1 VADVAGA
8 RPIDRAGDV
17 ALVFIS
23 LAIVSVPALA
33 RNCNALSPDISN
45 GRTELV
51 QQARI
56 DRISARDLLGDVRR
70 ARRVRH
76 RQDLFSSEQVVRR
89 VVRQIPR
96 LWTKRVPLHVPLHAL
111 RISHRVR
118 AAGMEGS
125 AAVQRSDVS
134 LELPIHVRETRP
146 RLVCKGRSYKVVE
159 GGVVIEFVFDRLPAG
174 GRYHFEIDTEV
185 TVP

>member
-1 VADVAGA
+1 MAGA
-8 RPIDRAGDV
+8 RPINRAGDV
-17 ALVFIS
+17 ALVFIA
-23 LAIVSVPALA
+23 LVSMSIPALA
-33 RNCNALSPDISN
+33 RNCNALSPAVGN
-45 GRTELV
+45 GRTEMAK
-51 QQARI
+51 QARI

-76 RQDLFSSEQVVRR
+76 RQDLFSSERAVRR
-89 VVRQIPR
+89 VLRHLPR

-111 RISHRVR
+111 RVSHRVR
-118 AAGMEGS
+118 AAGLEGS

-146 RLVCKGRSYKVVE
+146 RLVCKGQSYKVVE

-185 TVP
+185 MVP